1 MLHIP
6 ELPTFDGTLGQA
18 DAELLI
24 SFLTVPYLRMP
35 LIVQF
40 FASKNRLHA
49 LASEDVRRLLT
60 GVLLEP
66 SKCEPSSLRGKAPSH
81 VPALDGEREMLGTPY
96 GALLNE
102 CARSP
107 HLVPVAMRDLLSQ
120 VIQLGTQPFRCK
132 TTSLI
137 LCVIGLFVHVESA
150 IRFLL
155 QLAKGTHPS
164 LSLDFIRGLE
174 VSQEVRKQLESHLI
188 ASQALLQGEVRK
200 VLLRWMRELED
211 EAQKAMRAK
220 PESVDQITRDQ
231 CSVHAYIIL
240 TMRNVPLTGPTAWA
254 DITQLLTSF
263 MFVERRHTWNDV
275 GLLVPENQIWEI
287 MHLRRREI
295 VEWLNAQIKHAE
307 GLTLQSERCKW
318 NGAIQRLL
326 HKVFVA
332 GTGTEG
338 YATEWSAY
346 QEPANRG
353 RFSAKITR
361 LKKDTAGK
369 VIEPLVQEEIGFI
382 TERDLPVEVNLQ
394 LLQVCTRGEHLQA
407 LEEDIAADNDIKD
420 LFGKDGMPMQCA
432 VLANNE
438 HMRNRRLISHPLV
451 VQAWDGDPDLP
462 PMAPG
467 RLYKPDEL
475 LEPEKWVGSVFEPCR
490 DAHFVK
496 LPKGPLEWYFPT
508 KDESLP
514 EGAQTAILIGFHPD
528 HKKPWKEAI
537 IFKAQR
543 MVHVYMLRSHG
554 RRYFRSLEY
563 TSNATCTMHGLLPS
577 PDDRK
582 TAWPLWARHEAMD
595 AEFKGSLE
603 EYSPPPSDPSLVI
616 LRCRDRK
623 TTAEVDHGATAAER
637 AFDHARPDATPDG
650 TLGASGHV
658 AATRATPPEAL
669 PTWTQDEGANEWAP
683 IEGSWSRPRPTE
695 EEDQEEAQDADDAG
709 SQASLRDPPPADVIA
724 MLRSRQATLKGTLE
738 LLERVA
744 ALGATQQRQTSGKQV
759 AALGAAA
766 GADTVAPTLYQIT
779 SVAEYDDGIESW
791 EAQGPLTV
799 GLKELVT
806 HGCVMFEVVICSVSV
821 ADEAGDFCAGWVT
834 STFGRDGTAK
844 EETAAGGALTAD
856 APMDRA
862 HLEQMYAALSE
873 PRPHGCEGDFDWFVG
888 RLNELRQLHVDDLTT
903 RASDENVTIKCSAA
917 GDMPV
922 IDASTHV
929 MKLAFLLCGGDL
941 QKLDACQWGDKE
953 PSTAAHAKAPT
964 SDEKSVG
971 TKEQKRDDESGNES
985 GLERSMGH
993 VNKGTPAPA
1002 PASGMMVTGTM
1013 SGIFM
1018 SGKTIPNVSGL
1029 LHPREPETYIFAVH
1043 EDGHTKMAAFK
1054 IPGPT
1059 ATPVFMDGRAHEGR
1073 LVSIDAGAIGDTWD
1087 SAQKRNVRH
1096 EEYEITGIVCRPSPD
1111 WLLVLNAA
1119 SIRKEPFQ
1127 GVPLREDQAE
1137 WSKWADGD
1145 VLSIAADVDT
1155 GALYFAKN
1163 GAWVTVWPKDQV
1175 RAAAMQQGV
1184 HAALIVPK
1192 NTKFGIN
1199 FGEAPWAYPPPSEDV
1214 PAIAIARAVSPGAAA
1229 DAKRRCT
1236 VLAGDVSTLT
1246 PSKPHNLT
1254 NHVVVAAAGVTP
1266 ERLPYEGGD
1275 LLLVSVQ
1282 TGTPLVLC
1290 HAERSKSG
1298 EEQLDVTFQ
1307 PVSGKDDVLT
1317 KPLHKEEHSSRD
1329 GSSDGKRREWWE
1341 ELHLEPPSERYT
1353 MYVQRPGQS
1362 PKKGLPFLGR
1372 VETAAPSNVDDDDE
1386 FAFEEVV
1393 DDEDKMSRQRKYA
1406 AVGSMKTL
1414 NARTRSQKPVKRGDA
1429 VGMAID
1435 SSDGVSLHLTR
1446 HHGHRRERWVLT
1458 PLSSTSD
1465 VAKKL
1470 ARYAKELTSSLR
1482 KSAHLLSA
1490 LARAEFFLERAEK
1503 EADTYE
1509 QRVRFRRKKQEDEHQ
1524 EQLLPSRLL
1533 YGLLPTVLLD
1543 AHDMYQDV
1551 NEPRLL
1557 RGYPKPEAI
1566 KEQNLDKAVLREQ
1579 QQKNRDFRLMPQK
1592 REAYRHTLKVTL
1604 FTLPHEHAVCAT
1616 FAGSRTFGRIERKYP
1631 ERKRQEHHV
1640 LMSLCHAVEGS
1651 QLLSL
1656 ARTLSR
1662 VEALSHILCWGRMW
1676 RAEGAPA
1683 VVADEFT
1690 WASGI
1695 DAPFELVPEIIELPR
1710 LKLTLRVERE
1720 LPSGEYRL
1728 YSTDHDRQFVP
1739 DLSSSGVERGGSGL
1753 DRQVAGPAR
1762 ALAAS
1767 IPHALLLC
1775 SANEEYTIVV
1785 PNVMMVRPVVQDQP
1799 FSTDLV
1805 LVREGEE
1812 GAKWHATAQT
1822 KYFSYPIHVSNAF
1835 LQPPSLASALYLLV
1849 LRIQAR
1855 DYAGASTL
1863 IGSISTDG
1871 AMTKEEEQI
1880 FNLLGVLKDGHPD
1893 LHAVRIKIMLAE
1905 ADAQIRLPW
1914 DMRKEQAAYITKLSH
1929 VQARCRL
1936 ADKEERTALLLCQEE
1951 LKKLK
1956 LVSDK
1961 TKELLDDKEKK
1972 NRVQRIITDQL
1983 SGTHEFDDRKE
1994 MMDYLKDVRVA
2005 FAHTNLRATDE
2016 DILHYFLDLE
2026 RRQGR
2031 AELPEVLEDVLWN
2044 REQLLERVRDEEK
2057 AQRATDKSTWAAGVH
2072 EATCTVRSVKPPKDG
2087 FAHWITWRLDG
2098 APNGDYTKQSGS
2110 GGQIRHHPWRSAMVG
2125 KELAIALAHQV
2136 MERET
2141 GLTGDDYLT
2150 ISFLY
2155 VYELLT
2161 GTSEVNF
2168 SGNKEAAARCNH
2180 TFATLLLILFKDAGE
2195 KSILSSVLNTLARNP
2210 WVCSTMPKWADTRSY
2225 RSWTIKYSGWDTS
2238 NPAFSH
2244 EDPLSRLLYK
2254 AQETLVKLANF
2265 KSNGAKLGFLLAESL
2280 PPRGFRPPVMIT
2292 RGLNLLLHPPLFP
2305 EPYRPLATGDKMPD
2319 GTLPEPAEE
2328 TTLKLHRIVCKADD
2342 GETQLTMLWTGALK
2356 GAVEPNLGGGIT
2368 RHAHKPCTEQTDYAR
2383 DSLIISH
2390 SVELEGVTN
2399 DAAAA
2404 DTLRQL
2410 LCTPLLVEP
2419 TAGGALEPSRAP
2431 RVDETQ
2437 NNPFDGNFDI
2447 KLHPEARSRN
2457 SIDYIQRIGE
2467 DFARFVGR
2475 DSRTSTLAGLN
2486 GSLDR
2491 VHKRLST
2498 ADAELSRILVAV
2510 QLIQAKLSQLAAEDR
2525 QYVARAQTV
2534 LLQTANSVDT
2544 KATGTSYAPAD
2555 AYRFLLLRHSRH
2567 ESLLW
2572 LQYLVGCLLSRLH
2585 FDDLQKL
2592 NPFLSEA
2599 TMREI
2604 ENLLATMLLRANRVV
2619 HANRALDAAADVVT
2633 LIVKVRD
2640 QLAKRSTPV
2649 SKATAVEL
2657 QLKADRLVTML
2668 RTGREYTELDIEVRK
2683 EVRKEKWDEAR
2694 AKEYKEQTVATRSA
2708 SGRTIDPRFLAFEF
2722 IWSLQLRARQV
2733 DLVLDCV
2740 RAASAPDERQRS
2752 IVKQMIMGAGK
2763 TSVVSPLIS
2772 LMLAQG
2778 EYLVVQCMPAALL
2791 PMSFNILRTT
2801 FSSAIQKRVYT
2812 FACERSTAGTSA
2824 LEAKMVSAKERS
2836 AVVVTTPQAIK
2847 SLHLNFIESLTI
2859 ATDSSNARYRN
2870 PELRPSVEVWASLLK
2885 LMRAGCCIM
2894 DEVDLVL
2901 HPLKS
2906 ELNFPIGKK
2915 ERLDFTDGGQRWQVP
2930 AVLFD
2935 ALLFAKDVASRTKYA
2950 TRADMPKRLTGSLG
2964 DDECENK
2971 LFPLMEA
2978 IAATLRLGFET
2989 TALQQTPHMIL
3000 LREDFYIESR
3010 DEPEVREVVK
3020 QYNVQKLS
3028 MQKLMALWLLPL
3040 LRRSEVDKKG
3050 FSDDDVVGFVTRA
3063 PAALANPELRQRFKD
3078 LREHAR
3084 AMLNLSADWVTQF
3097 LPHALKK
3104 IDRVTF
3110 GVMNEEDLAHARR
3123 NDPLMPRSRAKLAIP
3138 FISKDVPAPAS
3149 EFAQPDVVIGL
3160 TTLAYRIEGLREE
3173 DFGEAIEKLM
3183 QDFESETG
3191 RYDERPSAEL
3201 YAEWVQ
3207 LCGGEVAKPDTNK
3220 AARDSTDANKAA
3232 RDSTAAGADAEPP
3245 TPVVAAPPP
3254 DHDSKKLAPTEPRKL
3269 VVMPLQFLDRSDRLQ
3284 TEPLFSA
3291 FRLLPEFIHW
3301 YLSEICFPFFMKFQD
3316 VKLSSSGVDMGGAM
3330 LFSRRI
3336 GFSGTPS
3343 DLLPREFNGGKCEF
3357 EPGSEGE
3364 IVSTLTSANIMGASL
3379 LPKDWTAD
3387 SVLDWIADE
3396 EKHHKGVSYNA
3407 LIDVGALITG
3417 KTNLEVAA
3425 ALVSQP
3431 HYLGGVEKTKG
3442 VVFLDKSDQKMIYLR
3457 GVGTVLRL
3465 EESSLKPSERFCF
3478 YDQMHTTGM
3487 DIGHALTAKA
3497 ILTLGK
3503 DSTWRDYA
3511 QGAYRMRGI
3520 AKGQTC
3526 SLLLTPEVWQL
3537 VCRDMLKIQRA
3548 KEVAFEARDE
3558 EARDEEARVKEADSQ
3573 EPQHQSKSTEA
3584 STDEIHAIKKHTDGK
3599 TLVVFHTEPSSHCDS
3614 LIHLLEHLVPGA
3626 THYVLVGS
3634 QRLKRHVGPHLIH
3647 SAPCD
3652 HPVFLEFTRLQNG
3665 SATFPALY
3673 IDGEYAGSCRETY
3686 ESFINGSLHPKFE
3699 RLPSLKGLLR
3709 KPSKSLLETS
3719 ELHSN
3724 APVATAAWLQLQQ
3737 LRSEK
3742 IQFQML
3748 QLQNLSD
3755 VWRCPAFVELLHA
3768 HQQNTIEDVPP
3779 PSKDF
3784 YNGLMAFRERVDLVV
3799 PREWLEPKPVA
3810 KVFSERIKPHS
3821 TWVKK
3826 ADPKYWQH
3834 EEELVEQLKELT
3846 ESERNADEPRLR
3858 QAIIGELSSE
3868 SIIGKLYRNM
3878 RGLASGDSAVQQGA
3892 LEQCMECEQQ
3902 KEQQK
3907 ELEQQTEMEK
3917 FVDVKYARDGEE
3929 GRAWPFE
3936 QLRELGALSQD
3947 SGDAPESYRFFYPAS
3962 KFRLFGRKP
3971 LLLAD
3976 RLGDDGKVRHEDLL
3990 LTTNYFDPRWSGERR
4005 LRNVTIMLEWMPNRR
4020 QPMPHGRDLDADQLP
4035 AADDEAGKA
4044 TTTKLSASLEDA
4056 MNKVFDLLKFP
4067 RSGRLPM
4074 RAIQLLLRETFD
4086 RPFDDQEVRTAVR
4099 AVTSLAD
4106 DSTPNL
4112 TLDFEGA
4119 KKLLLSKEFRCY
4131 DNGRRFVLL
4140 SLAEAETVRR
4150 VMHAREEQNLID
4162 GAATAIALR
4171 SMPMGGT
4178 ILESSL
4184 EFEAGPAF
4192 QRELVIQLARFLDGE
4207 MYFEPSELSSLVKAL
4222 QLNTLGERQHFFT
4235 RLCGCRR
4242 RYATQWAERPVVAV
4256 LRGLPTEFDLLTQR
4270 IEARAMRLSIMSQWN
4285 NIEDAFS
4292 YFDNS
4297 PDGELDEEE
4306 VLDMLIR
4313 LGLPCKPVD
4322 VLRFI
4327 TSADKD
4333 GSLTISI
4340 KEFRQYLNGVRQASE
4355 AYDADDPCNALFAH
4369 HATPREPSDEE
4380 RAQLLEEVRQAMT
4393 SHRRHVEAE
4402 QAQLPLNYKRMV
4414 EEMEANCETGA
4425 DLNPIFIK
4433 EDVRWRWDF
4442 TRRRLPRLITYAPS
4456 EHAPV
4461 PQKTGGARQSD
4472 AFENGYLFK
4481 LPEPTYLKVDTEEL
4495 HTEQQLP
4502 QAFSDA
4508 WTKCKFVNAYAL
4520 TLAVQ
4525 FPFKPPRA
4533 RQPYE
4538 LVTLRRAVGDQEQ
4551 PVGSLVL
4558 YHDGQL
4564 GLSVSPNAVDPVV
4577 HIDGA
4582 NSAPAGA
4589 PVYWPHDHMRT
4600 CRAATLKGTQ
4610 LKTEGMAADA
4620 WQIVTLSVQLRTES
4634 PMLSPHVRVY
4644 LNGEMML
4651 ELTAAAVADASGE
4664 TAISLTSAL
4673 APDGP
4678 FSLDTTAGLRLF
4690 GDYHGAR
4697 GHEDKPLLKKIRTL
4711 ILSPSPASSCRIWV
4725 EHTALGVWR
4734 CHHCDDKYEVP
4745 CVETGPQKGFRNGPD
4760 AKFCAFCSQPRPDSQ
4775 LIVNPSGRD
4784 NTTNPG
4790 LWTFTAA
4797 NFDKEVIDADA
4808 DCLVVFSADW
4818 CPASKKAKPHVL
4830 DLAKLLAECDDVR
4843 VGLFDTELNQAD
4855 RKYYWEGS
4863 IPCFKF
4869 FVRGKKQRP
4878 MCYEGE
4884 RKVNAFMRYIAKEGS
4899 KPTNEKGAE
4908 DLLEAQW
4915 LAYARK
4921 HGLFR
4926 RLHLLLSRFKRAR
4939 TNEEEAELTAAP
4951 SADDDAKWKAWSE
4964 CNLKG
4969 ALERAHSGNWE
4980 RWVATLFADPEPFSD
4995 TGSDGEL
5002 ASLTDGAMRQLA
5014 PVAAAQDQ
5022 LGRDW
5027 DSEVVKLQE
5036 EDSTRLLERIFTHCR
5051 YALVGS
5057 WPDNPLETLS
5067 LYFMRQVGVR
5077 IGQPQIQ
5084 ESSPRPQNLDLRVSV
5099 PPRWRTLLKD
5109 EKIMIWE
5116 RAVHAEEIAR
5126 GSAEEKRVWPAVTDA
5141 MVKPL
5146 RFPHGPQRNDQLVL
5160 TAEVLA
5166 QLIRRGLSLDTQPQ
5180 GLTMCHLC
5188 ASYGDDYL
5196 PLLNQLYWSGANIAA
5211 ASTSARSHGML
5222 PIELAATMGYVA
5234 AVRRLHAMGSP
5245 IGRALFCAIE
5255 ESQIEVVNL
5264 LLKELKVPIDARWA
5278 GHFHVTPLEWAVI
5291 LGSTDVA
5298 EVLIKYHAQRGR
5310 ILAPST
5316 CTRYDLAPGSSLAHL
5331 CAKLGGARRRMLGM
5345 LVGNLDPINGRIV
5358 LDESLIIKDQWNR
5371 TMHDVADAR
5380 ILKQLDARRYECWS
5394 VLDKTLLSG
5403 SFDRSKEKM
5412 EEMRQE
5418 LVEAVRKGGDPACQN
5433 DIGWTCMMVV
5443 ALASEPVAAEALL
5456 QERTLVA
5463 GKDSDP
5469 VEEQRRQA
5477 EAARVLYATSASG
5490 LTALMWS
5497 SWVAWLTGPEAAR
5510 LAMPRGAVSAATST
5524 GGDGGN
5530 GSAAERFGC
5539 GSLFSH
5545 VDEAG
5550 EYAYF
5555 QRSSGSVGGDAASNL
5570 EPVKICEMSEG
5581 DQRHVRAMQLVDLF
5595 ARRGATLRH
5604 KDKMALERLKCA
5616 YRAADA
5622 EDRELL
5628 TFDPRHL
5635 RRSVSD
5641 GGGGALDEEGCSE
5654 ALHAR
5659 LTHGGG
5665 LRSHMVVPKHYPDDY
5680 AEHAEPLEEFL
5691 KKLGD
5696 KNEDAFSHKGEL
5708 RADEFDGKMSRLLAF
5723 AKLFVQ
5729 DKVATGCTV
5738 APKHI
5743 FALHLY
5749 TMQSS
5754 IYEDTN
5760 AAMRGG
5766 DAKKI
5771 KVWMPFIFH
5780 LDRALAA
5787 LNARS
5792 TIVFRG
5798 IHLPRD
5804 SSGDGTV
5811 RKFLDGNTHLR
5822 GCKDAMAQDE
5832 IDVTYHEGKR
5842 VLWPAFSSMTTD
5854 PAIALA
5860 YATKNLDTME
5870 AAVIFKIH
5878 TRKAYPIREFSY
5890 YPFEEELVYPGSTCF
5905 RIKALLEPTASNLR
5919 SGTFAQRSVFSC
5931 DTAHIVSS
5939 SLELNDAQKRKRLLI
5954 ELQEELLPE
5963 DHQFMNSFDEVQ
5975 WEQEKQAK
5983 KIEKHRSLLATGDD
5997 PWNDD
6002 APSFYFVP
6010 AKWVREC
6017 STKSLPLMQ
6026 TLRKDGH
6033 LTKRS
6038 VPLASAFLR
6047 ADGIMANIL
6056 FVSHR
6061 WENNETPDLGGDQL
6075 KAIKEYLQE
6084 NPAIEW
6090 VWFDYSSM
6098 PQGRDRT
6105 TIEKAEFDLMLGSI
6119 TDFYLTARVLILLDG
6134 SYASRFWTL
6143 TEAWCSMQT
6152 VTADGLRPATEAER
6166 RYTIKCIH
6174 NATTET
6180 TAKGLVDLVSTKNPE
6195 EMHQVLKKPDVN
6207 VTNMKDKEA
6216 ILPKILKINQHVKET
6231 FRKLKP
6237 AAKTILEA
6245 SL

>member
-1 MLHIP
+1 MSSVAEAPAAASPEVSVPDLVDAASFDDGLEQPPSPYDEPPALEKEDEEEEEVRASEDTNEIKPLWQHDFRLGTTPDGRQVSFVVHKDLRAEEWRWAKPRIVGETALELTRDAAVLLQLETLKGAINTLTKALPLWQQYATHVGAFVKQAREWWTNDGYAEVEHTVAKTMRALKGFVHDEGERLLIPCGWKTKEEEKTDWYFIVMVLEPEDRPSTESPSRSFRLTICNAGGEATEYHGSKVVPPKVKHRGSVSVCGVRAERLLDEAFWTMLYGLTGKFHNRCNKSGGAMIYDVLLPWLLEQPTDAAIAATYAREEGGEWRTPMYSATSHYRSLLEVVRYMLRRGLVGGRAKADYKAEGALSKQQVKFVTFALRSTFLSMVKSDLKVVRAVGPQDRALIELATQQVALAAVKGADGGTLDPQELCAVHTLIEEITKAMDEKPQLSSPEAFVPLSLNNMEAGKVSATLFPYFDRVVFKDVCGKEGAPVPVPKGLGVDMLGLRERATSSEELVRALNFTEELCLQISSLDAAGAVRHAAFVKLNLLQHVFTYIVPVPMAAGVAPMTRPHPWDFGPNLKYGQQLELLLLLQRLSEHFVAAAFSLKATKALDGVKIVILGCMVVACDYLVRLRACDRVSLVTITLAGEAVEPELRQLEDDEIDRRSRQLAEDGGCAGEYVPYTISASTFLKQSETFLIVTPELNVTRADVYNYLQAQPSNPQRLLFDWEADGWRMEPRRPDMAFSATVAACEYRGTNQTTQSKLISGEDSFIVHNFEEYRVLRDVVFWWKYVQCSDAKIFPPQKDYKAASAQLAWELKGQDEVYGRQTNDKCYKVTAFGRRQSLLSRRPSRNKEGNFAPEPTISGLRWGTDASPNDARLHLDRHVESEADVLHIP

-188 ASQALLQGEVRK
+188 ASQALLQ
-200 VLLRWMRELED
+200 
-211 EAQKAMRAK
+211 
-220 PESVDQITRDQ
+220 
-231 CSVHAYIIL
+231 
-240 TMRNVPLTGPTAWA
+240 GPTAWA

-475 LEPEKWVGSVFEPCR
+475 LEPEKW
-490 DAHFVK
+490 
-496 LPKGPLEWYFPT
+496 
-508 KDESLP
+508 
-514 EGAQTAILIGFHPD
+514 
-528 HKKPWKEAI
+528 
-537 IFKAQR
+537 
-543 MVHVYMLRSHG
+543 
-554 RRYFRSLEY
+554 
-563 TSNATCTMHGLLPS
+563 
-577 PDDRK
+577 
-582 TAWPLWARHEAMD
+582 
-595 AEFKGSLE
+595 
-603 EYSPPPSDPSLVI
+603 
-616 LRCRDRK
+616 
-623 TTAEVDHGATAAER
+623 
-637 AFDHARPDATPDG
+637 
-650 TLGASGHV
+650 
-658 AATRATPPEAL
+658 
-669 PTWTQDEGANEWAP
+669 DEGANEWAP

-724 MLRSRQATLKGTLE
+724 MLRSRQATLK
-738 LLERVA
+738 
-744 ALGATQQRQTSGKQV
+744 
-759 AALGAAA
+759 
-766 GADTVAPTLYQIT
+766 
-779 SVAEYDDGIESW
+779 
-791 EAQGPLTV
+791 
-799 GLKELVT
+799 
-806 HGCVMFEVVICSVSV
+806 
-821 ADEAGDFCAGWVT
+821 
-834 STFGRDGTAK
+834 
-844 EETAAGGALTAD
+844 
-856 APMDRA
+856 
-862 HLEQMYAALSE
+862 
-873 PRPHGCEGDFDWFVG
+873 
-888 RLNELRQLHVDDLTT
+888 
-903 RASDENVTIKCSAA
+903 
-917 GDMPV
+917 
-922 IDASTHV
+922 
-929 MKLAFLLCGGDL
+929 
-941 QKLDACQWGDKE
+941 
-953 PSTAAHAKAPT
+953 
-964 SDEKSVG
+964 
-971 TKEQKRDDESGNES
+971 
-985 GLERSMGH
+985 
-993 VNKGTPAPA
+993 
-1002 PASGMMVTGTM
+1002 
-1013 SGIFM
+1013 
-1018 SGKTIPNVSGL
+1018 
-1029 LHPREPETYIFAVH
+1029 
-1043 EDGHTKMAAFK
+1043 
-1054 IPGPT
+1054 
-1059 ATPVFMDGRAHEGR
+1059 
-1073 LVSIDAGAIGDTWD
+1073 
-1087 SAQKRNVRH
+1087 
-1096 EEYEITGIVCRPSPD
+1096 
-1111 WLLVLNAA
+1111 
-1119 SIRKEPFQ
+1119 
-1127 GVPLREDQAE
+1127 
-1137 WSKWADGD
+1137 
-1145 VLSIAADVDT
+1145 
-1155 GALYFAKN
+1155 
-1163 GAWVTVWPKDQV
+1163 
-1175 RAAAMQQGV
+1175 
-1184 HAALIVPK
+1184 
-1192 NTKFGIN
+1192 
-1199 FGEAPWAYPPPSEDV
+1199 
-1214 PAIAIARAVSPGAAA
+1214 
-1229 DAKRRCT
+1229 
-1236 VLAGDVSTLT
+1236 
-1246 PSKPHNLT
+1246 
-1254 NHVVVAAAGVTP
+1254 
-1266 ERLPYEGGD
+1266 
-1275 LLLVSVQ
+1275 
-1282 TGTPLVLC
+1282 
-1290 HAERSKSG
+1290 ERSKSG

-1317 KPLHKEEHSSRD
+1317 KPLHKEEHSSR
-1329 GSSDGKRREWWE
+1329 
-1341 ELHLEPPSERYT
+1341 
-1353 MYVQRPGQS
+1353 
-1362 PKKGLPFLGR
+1362 
-1372 VETAAPSNVDDDDE
+1372 
-1386 FAFEEVV
+1386 
-1393 DDEDKMSRQRKYA
+1393 
-1406 AVGSMKTL
+1406 
-1414 NARTRSQKPVKRGDA
+1414 
-1429 VGMAID
+1429 
-1435 SSDGVSLHLTR
+1435 
-1446 HHGHRRERWVLT
+1446 
-1458 PLSSTSD
+1458 
-1465 VAKKL
+1465 
-1470 ARYAKELTSSLR
+1470 
-1482 KSAHLLSA
+1482 
-1490 LARAEFFLERAEK
+1490 
-1503 EADTYE
+1503 
-1509 QRVRFRRKKQEDEHQ
+1509 
-1524 EQLLPSRLL
+1524 
-1533 YGLLPTVLLD
+1533 
-1543 AHDMYQDV
+1543 
-1551 NEPRLL
+1551 
-1557 RGYPKPEAI
+1557 
-1566 KEQNLDKAVLREQ
+1566 
-1579 QQKNRDFRLMPQK
+1579 
-1592 REAYRHTLKVTL
+1592 
-1604 FTLPHEHAVCAT
+1604 
-1616 FAGSRTFGRIERKYP
+1616 
-1631 ERKRQEHHV
+1631 
-1640 LMSLCHAVEGS
+1640 
-1651 QLLSL
+1651 
-1656 ARTLSR
+1656 
-1662 VEALSHILCWGRMW
+1662 
-1676 RAEGAPA
+1676 APA

-3254 DHDSKKLAPTEPRKL
+3254 DHDSKKLAPAEPRKL

-3526 SLLLTPEVWQL
+3526 SLLLTPE
-3537 VCRDMLKIQRA
+3537 
-3548 KEVAFEARDE
+3548 
-3558 EARDEEARVKEADSQ
+3558 
-3573 EPQHQSKSTEA
+3573 
-3584 STDEIHAIKKHTDGK
+3584 
-3599 TLVVFHTEPSSHCDS
+3599 
-3614 LIHLLEHLVPGA
+3614 
-3626 THYVLVGS
+3626 
-3634 QRLKRHVGPHLIH
+3634 
-3647 SAPCD
+3647 
-3652 HPVFLEFTRLQNG
+3652 
-3665 SATFPALY
+3665 
-3673 IDGEYAGSCRETY
+3673 
-3686 ESFINGSLHPKFE
+3686 
-3699 RLPSLKGLLR
+3699 
-3709 KPSKSLLETS
+3709 
-3719 ELHSN
+3719 
-3724 APVATAAWLQLQQ
+3724 LQQ

-4456 EHAPV
+4456 
-4461 PQKTGGARQSD
+4461 
-4472 AFENGYLFK
+4472 
-4481 LPEPTYLKVDTEEL
+4481 
-4495 HTEQQLP
+4495 
-4502 QAFSDA
+4502 
-4508 WTKCKFVNAYAL
+4508 
-4520 TLAVQ
+4520 
-4525 FPFKPPRA
+4525 
-4533 RQPYE
+4533 
-4538 LVTLRRAVGDQEQ
+4538 DQEQ

-4995 TGSDGEL
+4995 TGSD
-5002 ASLTDGAMRQLA
+5002 
-5014 PVAAAQDQ
+5014 
-5022 LGRDW
+5022 
-5027 DSEVVKLQE
+5027 
-5036 EDSTRLLERIFTHCR
+5036 
-5051 YALVGS
+5051 
-5057 WPDNPLETLS
+5057 
-5067 LYFMRQVGVR
+5067 
-5077 IGQPQIQ
+5077 
-5084 ESSPRPQNLDLRVSV
+5084 
-5099 PPRWRTLLKD
+5099 
-5109 EKIMIWE
+5109 
-5116 RAVHAEEIAR
+5116 
-5126 GSAEEKRVWPAVTDA
+5126 AEEKRVWPAVTDA

-5983 KIEKHRSLLATGDD
+5983 KIEKHRSLLATG
-5997 PWNDD
+5997 
-6002 APSFYFVP
+6002 
-6010 AKWVREC
+6010 
-6017 STKSLPLMQ
+6017 
-6026 TLRKDGH
+6026 
-6033 LTKRS
+6033 
-6038 VPLASAFLR
+6038 
-6047 ADGIMANIL
+6047 
-6056 FVSHR
+6056 
-6061 WENNETPDLGGDQL
+6061 
-6075 KAIKEYLQE
+6075 
-6084 NPAIEW
+6084 
-6090 VWFDYSSM
+6090 
-6098 PQGRDRT
+6098 RDRT

-6143 TEAWCSMQT
+6143 TEAWCSVQT